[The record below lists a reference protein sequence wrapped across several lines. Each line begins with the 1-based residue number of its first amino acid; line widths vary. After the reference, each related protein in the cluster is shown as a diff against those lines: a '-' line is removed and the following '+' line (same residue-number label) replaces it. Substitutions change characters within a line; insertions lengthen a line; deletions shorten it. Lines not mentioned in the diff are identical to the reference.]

1 MMSVEPPREQ
11 EPAVSYY
18 GQPVLKRPRWGWNV
32 VTYLFLGG
40 IMGGSSLIAALAD
53 AGASQSQRRLVR
65 NANRTSLALS
75 IICPLVLI
83 SHLGRPERFLHMLR
97 ILKLKSPMSLGVWSL
112 VAFSTIATASV
123 AGLSPPGIVFVQAV
137 IGSFI
142 AGYTGVLISAT
153 AIPIWAKGKRHI
165 PAVSVCS
172 GIASAA
178 ALQSLLLVREG
189 DDAREK
195 LERLELAASAAELL
209 ILLDFRRY
217 AGDYGAPMYTGPRG
231 ERFRALTLM
240 AGLTVPL
247 ILNSSRAVL
256 KVRGTLGRVLTVLS
270 AAMTLLGGYVLR
282 ETLIEAGKT
291 SADDPRAAFA
301 QPE

>member
-1 MMSVEPPREQ
+1 MSIEPPRER
-11 EPAVSYY
+11 ELPVSYY
-18 GQPVLKRPRWGWNV
+18 EQPVLKRPHWGWNV

-40 IMGGSSLIAALAD
+40 IMGGSSIIAALAD
-53 AGASQSQRRLVR
+53 TRASKSQRRLVR
-65 NANRTSLALS
+65 NANRTSLVLAVV
-75 IICPLVLI
+75 CPLVLI

-97 ILKLKSPMSLGVWSL
+97 ILKLKSPMSLGVWGL
-112 VAFSTIATASV
+112 VAFSGIATASV
-123 AGLSPPGIVFVQAV
+123 AGLAPPGTPLVQAML
-137 IGSFI
+137 GSFI

-172 GIASAA
+172 GVASAS
-178 ALQSLLLVREG
+178 ALQSLLLVRDG
-189 DDAREK
+189 DDAPLEK

-217 AGDYGAPMYTGPRG
+217 AGEYGKPMYTGARG

-247 ILNSSRAVL
+247 ILNSGRVL
-256 KVRGTLGRVLTVLS
+256 VKVRGTLGRVLTVLS
-270 AAMTLLGGYVLR
+270 AGMTLLGGYILR

-291 SADDPRAAFA
+291 SADDPRVAFA